1 MAHPS
6 HLTSL
11 TGHGGPLLFQI
22 RWRQGSRSVRTC
34 VDSMGFSEAKE
45 RGPGREEM
53 ACRLLGPWGWR
64 QLLEAEAGAV
74 GRYTGVGGKDRIRR
88 PGEAGRRRRVG
99 WWRRPSVCFF
109 FFLVCALGWFGSFAP
124 ARGLRR
130 CVRVRCA
137 VATVPSCAVR
147 PRTAALRRWRGRQ
160 VGFRRARWRWLAR
173 RCRRPLQCKDLTRPM
188 ADGRKRQS
196 RLVMCGVE

>member
-1 MAHPS
+1 MEPGGRA
-6 HLTSL
+6 SL
-11 TGHGGPLLFQI
+11 RRIERASFWIRRRPPAAVGGRAIAVGCRDREKGRGRRCPRAT

-99 WWRRPSVCFF
+99 WWRRPSVCFVFPSF
-109 FFLVCALGWFGSFAP
+109 FSFCSVGSPRPVVYDA
-124 ARGLRR
+124 
-130 CVRVRCA
+130 
-137 VATVPSCAVR
+137 ATVR
-147 PRTAALRRWRGRQ
+147 PCECDAPWRLFQRAL
-160 VGFRRARWRWLAR
+160 FPA
-173 RCRRPLQCKDLTRPM
+173 PD
-188 ADGRKRQS
+188 
-196 RLVMCGVE
+196 